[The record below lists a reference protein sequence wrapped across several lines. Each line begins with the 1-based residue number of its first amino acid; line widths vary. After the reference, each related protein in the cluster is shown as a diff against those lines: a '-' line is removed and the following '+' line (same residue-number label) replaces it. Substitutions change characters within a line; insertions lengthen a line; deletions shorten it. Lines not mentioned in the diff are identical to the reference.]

1 MQHALVAIMKNT
13 LDGRHIVKRL
23 SIYTLVTIFL
33 LMFFSGNGFCKTE
46 HEVYF
51 KDTEYELHIYKI
63 HGIHGTEKGK
73 TLMIIG
79 GIQGD
84 EAGGYLSADLYAD
97 MALHKGN
104 LIIVPRANFFSIIE
118 HKRAINWDMNRRFIP
133 VNSKE
138 YYEDKIVEVLKGL
151 MAQSDFFLNL
161 HEGSGFFRESYE
173 SDLKN
178 PMRFGQSII
187 ADADIYY
194 SKEKGENIPL
204 GDIARKISDR
214 VNKIIDNQ
222 QYHFRFNNHRTFEK
236 NTSHPEQKKSATFYA
251 LSTYGIPAFGIETS
265 KEIKDIEAKVR
276 MQTMVINSFMEEF
289 GIIPENP
296 KIALDTP
303 RLKYLIVSVNGSQ
316 NIMARD
322 GDEIKVKKGDKIKVS
337 QIEANYER
345 GLSVDILG
353 MGTAN
358 DLNKEFAITAP
369 TKAIV
374 KKDSFKCGEINIAA
388 MGSEFGTQSAQLN
401 DNNNYSVPPKEQSA
415 KAPRLKYLIV
425 EVNGLR
431 QVLSREEHLK
441 IIKGDK
447 LKLLDVVAEGVNAN
461 DLNVNFLGF
470 VGNKIKNTGEDRG
483 YAVHTA
489 KDLWLKYSK
498 DGKGIEYTIAISY
511 KDSLKDKKIGEIF
524 VDIEEPRLNYIV
536 VKHGQGGRKWYAD
549 GDTISVTAKDTLEV
563 IDVKTN
569 INGNIGVKVNFSGNE
584 LGNTNKVITFN
595 KNRAPNKDDE
605 IVVTRE
611 GILIGKAKIQ
621 IGEPVAANK

>member
-1 MQHALVAIMKNT
+1 MSIRNLYIIGAVFLIT
-13 LDGRHIVKRL
+13 LSAGEGL
-23 SIYTLVTIFL
+23 
-33 LMFFSGNGFCKTE
+33 CKTA

-51 KDTEYELHIYKI
+51 KDTDYELHIYKI
-63 HGIHGTEKGK
+63 HGTEQGK

-84 EAGGYLSADLYAD
+84 EPGGYLSADLYAD

-104 LIIVPRANFFSIIE
+104 LIVVPRANFFSIIE

-138 YYEDKIVEVLKGL
+138 YYEDKIVEILKGL

-161 HEGSGFFRESYE
+161 HEGSGFFRESWE

-187 ADADIYY
+187 ADTDKYY
-194 SKEKGENIPL
+194 SKEKNTTIFL
-204 GDIARKISDR
+204 GDIARKISDH
-214 VNKIIDNQ
+214 VNKSIDNQ
-222 QYHFRFNNHRTFEK
+222 QYHFRFNNHKTFEK

-265 KEIKDIEAKVR
+265 KTIKDIEAKVR

-322 GDEIKVKKGDKIKVS
+322 GDEIKVKTGGKIKVS

-353 MGTAN
+353 MGAAN
-358 DLNKEFAITAP
+358 DLNKEFEITAP

-374 KKDSFKCGEINIAA
+374 RKDGFKCGEINITA
-388 MGSEFGTQSAQLN
+388 MGSEFGTKTAQLN
-401 DNNNYSVPPKEQSA
+401 DDNHYSVPTQEQSA
-415 KAPRLKYLIV
+415 KSPKFKYLIA

-431 QVLSREEHLK
+431 QVLSQEEHLK

-447 LKLLDVVAEGVNAN
+447 LKLLDVVAGMGNVN
-461 DLNVNFLGF
+461 DLTVNFLGF
-470 VGNKIKNTGEDRG
+470 VGNTVKNTGEDRG
-483 YAVHTA
+483 YVINTA

-498 DGKGIEYTIAISY
+498 GRQGIEYTIAINY
-511 KDSLKDKKIGEIF
+511 KDKKIGEIF
-524 VDIEEPRLNYIV
+524 VDIEEPKLNYIM

-549 GDTISVTAKDTLEV
+549 GDTISVTIKDTLEV

-569 INGNIGVKVNFSGNE
+569 VPGNIGVKVNFSGNE
-584 LGNTNKVITFN
+584 LGNANKVITFN
-595 KNRAPNKDDE
+595 KNHAPNKDDE